1 MAINP
6 VKYVKNP
13 CPAAL
18 FCGCRP
24 VVDYRC
30 VCRSDMDVDLRSTTD
45 MSVDAFD
52 GCRPM
57 VDYLIVYN
65 PESNGDLR
73 SPTSCLLSV
82 LPPFTSSLSQPYGC
96 TQRNTPLQQSKQATK
111 KKKKKRPYANVRV
124 VSYLSANQ
132 TGAELAKPCFKRHPT
147 HAVPATWGTQEVRR
161 AIEGQTNRA
170 RGSTSQSCAV
180 LARAGAGTG
189 AVCTAAALAAVAA
202 DDGMTTR

>member
-1 MAINP
+1 MYP
-6 VKYVKNP
+6 GWPHKPRQVCPNP

-24 VVDYRC
+24 TVDYRC

-96 TQRNTPLQQSKQATK
+96 TQRNTTLQQSKQATT
-111 KKKKKRPYANVRV
+111 KKRPYANVRV
-124 VSYLSANQ
+124 VSYLSANP

-147 HAVPATWGTQEVRR
+147 HAVPATWGTQDVRR

-180 LARAGAGTG
+180 LAG